1 MLPTKKETANMVA
14 KKLFEE
20 TIPKYGLSTLLG
32 SDNGPALIS
41 QVAQSLVKVV
51 GMVWKLH
58 SAYHPELRSGREN
71 ESGLKG
77 GLN

>member
-41 QVAQSLVKVV
+41 QVAQSLVKVM
-51 GMVWKLH
+51 GMV
-58 SAYHPELRSGREN
+58 
-71 ESGLKG
+71 
-77 GLN
+77 

>member
-1 MLPTKKETANMVA
+1 MLSAWGEVLPTKKETANMVA

-20 TIPKYGLSTLLG
+20 TIPKYGLPTLLG

-41 QVAQSLVKVV
+41 QVTQSLVTVM

-58 SAYHPELRSGREN
+58 SAYHPQS
-71 ESGLKG
+71 
-77 GLN
+77 